1 MRWEQLFADLE
12 AQAAEQEAA
21 AEQAEEASR
30 ARAEYGRLRLA
41 DRLRGAAGQQL
52 SLSCRGAGELS
63 GRLVDVGVDWLLLVD
78 IQAREVLVAADAVTA
93 VAGLVA
99 MTAPAGDEG
108 EVARRLDLRRA
119 LRGLA
124 RDRATV
130 SCLLEDGVTL
140 TGTVDRV
147 GADFVELA
155 EHPVDQPRR
164 RAAVT
169 GVRAVPLWAVVA
181 VRTMLPAIGCP
192 GPSPVGRLSWAS
204 RPRRRPGRV
213 RRLRRTPA

>member
-1 MRWEQLFADLE
+1 MRWQQLFADLE
-12 AQAAEQEAA
+12 AQAAEQDAA

-30 ARAEYGRLRLA
+30 ARTEYGRVRLA
-41 DRLRGAAGQQL
+41 DRLRGAAGREV
-52 SLSCRGAGELS
+52 SVSCRGGVPFS

-78 IQAREVLVAADAVTA
+78 GQAREVLVAAGAVTA
-93 VAGLVA
+93 VAGLTTV
-99 MTAPAGDEG
+99 TAPAEEQG

-130 SCLLEDGVTL
+130 SCLLEGGAVL
-140 TGTVDRV
+140 TGTLDRV

-155 EHPVDQPRR
+155 EHPSDQPRR

-169 GVRAVPLWAVVA
+169 AVRAVPLGAVVA
-181 VRTMLPAIGCP
+181 VRTVLP
-192 GPSPVGRLSWAS
+192 
-204 RPRRRPGRV
+204 
-213 RRLRRTPA
+213 PAG

>member
-12 AQAAEQEAA
+12 AQAEEQDAA

-30 ARAEYGRLRLA
+30 ARAEYGRVRLA
-41 DRLRGAAGQQL
+41 DRLRGASGREL
-52 SLSCRGAGELS
+52 SLSCRGGAQLH

-78 IQAREVLVAADAVTA
+78 AQAREVLVAADAVIS

-99 MTAPAGDEG
+99 VTAPAGEPG

-119 LRGLA
+119 LRALA

-130 SCLLEDGVTL
+130 SGLLEDGTAL
-140 TGTVDRV
+140 TGTIDRV

-155 EHPVDQPRR
+155 EHASDQPRR
-164 RAAVT
+164 RTAVT
-169 GVRAVPLWAVVA
+169 AVRAVPLRAVVA
-181 VRTMLPAIGCP
+181 VRTVLPAG
-192 GPSPVGRLSWAS
+192 G
-204 RPRRRPGRV
+204 
-213 RRLRRTPA
+213 

>member
-12 AQAAEQEAA
+12 ALAAEQEAA
-21 AEQAEEASR
+21 AEHAEEASR
-30 ARAEYGRLRLA
+30 ARAEYGQVRLA
-41 DRLRGAAGQQL
+41 DRLRGASGAEV
-52 SLSCRGAGELS
+52 SVRCRGAGELR

-78 IQAREVLVAADAVTA
+78 AQAREVLVATEAVTA

-99 MTAPAGDEG
+99 ATAAAEELGQ
-108 EVARRLDLRRA
+108 VARRLDLRRA

-130 SCLLEDGVTL
+130 SCLLEDGAVLAGTL
-140 TGTVDRV
+140 DRV

-169 GVRAVPLWAVVA
+169 AVRAVPLRAVVA
-181 VRTMLPAIGCP
+181 VRTVLPALG
-192 GPSPVGRLSWAS
+192 
-204 RPRRRPGRV
+204 
-213 RRLRRTPA
+213 